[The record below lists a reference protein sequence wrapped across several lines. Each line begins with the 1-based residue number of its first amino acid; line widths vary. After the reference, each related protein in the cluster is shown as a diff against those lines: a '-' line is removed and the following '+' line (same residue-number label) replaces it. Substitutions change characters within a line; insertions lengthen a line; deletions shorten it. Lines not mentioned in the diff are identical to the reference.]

1 MRRALAAFAFAVF
14 AFAVFAFP
22 GALAAQDKTT
32 VYKGATLWPGGGPPI
47 DDAVLVVA
55 RCKVQAVGGADTHVP
70 EGALVIEARGRSITP
85 GLIDAAWNG
94 GVPAADQCEQGSE
107 TEPAM
112 HVLDSLD
119 SKHKGFARARAAGVT
134 AVHVMP
140 GTQDVIGGLS
150 AVVKTWAADPAAMVL
165 KDEAAL
171 RIVLGAEPSAGNRAI
186 RGGTID
192 SIYYRRP
199 TTRMGVVWE
208 VRKNFYEAKDRLS
221 RTLGGGTPPPDR
233 GLEVLCRVLQGKLT
247 AVTTARSEQDLRTA
261 LRLAAEFG
269 YTPVI
274 DEAQEAHY
282 VIDELAKAK
291 VWVMVGAPSAD
302 RVTGSGASDGADPRF
317 STLSMLQEH
326 GVPFVITTGTNTQA
340 LDLIREA
347 TFAVRF
353 GIAPQR
359 ALDAITVDA
368 AKLLGV
374 GDRIGQLA
382 AGKDADFVVWS
393 ADPLDPAS
401 QPVTVVLDG
410 NPVPTSR

>member
-1 MRRALAAFAFAVF
+1 MRRALIAFASFAFA
-14 AFAVFAFP
+14 A
-22 GALAAQDKTT
+22 ALAAQDKTT
-32 VYKGATLWPGGGPPI
+32 VYKGARVWPGGAPPI
-47 DDAVLVVA
+47 DDAVLIVA
-55 RCKVQAVGGADTHVP
+55 RGKVQAVGGPDTPVP
-70 EGALVIEARGRSITP
+70 AGAQVIDATGRSITP

-94 GVPAADQCEQGSE
+94 GVAQADQCEQGNE

-119 SKHKGFARARAAGVT
+119 AKSKGFARARAAGVT

-150 AVVKTWAADPAAMVL
+150 AVVKTWAPDPAAMVL

-208 VRKNFYEAKDRLS
+208 VRKNFYAAKDRLA
-221 RTLGGGTPPPDR
+221 RTLGGGEPPPDR

-261 LRLAAEFG
+261 LRLGAEFG

-282 VIDELAKAK
+282 VVDELAKAK
-291 VWVMVGAPSAD
+291 VWVMVGAPSAE
-302 RVTGSGASDGADPRF
+302 RVTGSAQMDGADPRF
-317 STLSMLQEH
+317 STLPMLQER

-353 GIAPQR
+353 GISPQR
-359 ALDAITVDA
+359 ALDAITVDP

-374 GDRIGQLA
+374 GDRIGKLA

-401 QPVTVVLDG
+401 QPATVVLDG